1 MSARRCLLF
10 VPGNRP
16 ERFEK
21 AIASGADMICIDL
34 EDATPI
40 AEKASARA
48 AALTFIAQHAADC
61 ELILRINPITTAFGL
76 QDVLAI
82 AECEHAPKLVMV
94 PKVERADELR
104 VALSVLQHRKIEW
117 IALLESALGV
127 ENAYAI
133 AALPG
138 LSALMFGGAD
148 FSAQLGAAMSEA
160 ALAYARA
167 RIAAAAASQALLAI
181 DVPHLETHNSA
192 TLLSET
198 QLVKAMGFQ
207 CKSAIHP
214 TQVNVIQ
221 SALMPTAEEIAH
233 ARALL
238 EAFNSAPHAA
248 IAYQGK
254 LIDRPVVLAAEA
266 VIRRAGLKID

>member
-21 AIASGADMICIDL
+21 AIASGADMVCIDL

-40 AEKASARA
+40 PEKSSARA
-48 AALTFIAQHAADC
+48 AALAFIAQHAASAT
-61 ELILRINPITTAFGL
+61 ELVLRINPISTAFGL
-76 QDVLAI
+76 QDLLALC
-82 AECEHAPKLVMV
+82 ECINPPKLVMV

-104 VALSVLQHRKIEW
+104 VAQTVLHQQKIAW

-133 AALPG
+133 AAVPDIC
-138 LSALMFGGAD
+138 ALMFGGAD
-148 FSAQLGAAMSEA
+148 YSAQLGADMSEP

-167 RIAAAAASQALLAI
+167 RISAAAASHSLLAI
-181 DVPHLETHNSA
+181 DVPHLDIHNSA
-192 TLLSET
+192 TLLAET
-198 QLVKAMGFQ
+198 QHVKAMGFH

-214 TQVNVIQ
+214 AQVEVIQ
-221 SALMPTAEEIAH
+221 TALVPTPLEIEQ

-238 EAFNSAPHAA
+238 AAFHSAPHAA

-266 VIRRAGLKID
+266 ILRRAGG